1 LKNFLS
7 NQKSSQLLVRNI
19 FTVAF
24 VLADIYATIPYSKTY
39 QLFQNLVFKK
49 AIMKHDKTCVKFT
62 TFLIQTKH
70 KKWNINNTTTRRSI
84 L

>member
-1 LKNFLS
+1 LKNFLP

-24 VLADIYATIPYSKTY
+24 VLANNDAIIFYSKTY

-49 AIMKHDKTCVKFT
+49 AIMKHDKT
-62 TFLIQTKH
+62 
-70 KKWNINNTTTRRSI
+70 
-84 L
+84 